1 MWSLLSEN
9 RQRHAQAADVEV
21 LRWRDMGAEQRLSAP
36 KARWRAAGLAASIVA
51 ISVLRYATGPSA
63 GVLHELSLRLYYI
76 PILISAYWYG
86 VVGGLI
92 VAAISSIAYVNR
104 VSEII
109 PTFDPARFAEVLVF
123 YLIGLSVGLL
133 ASAQRRV
140 AARYRRAAATLE
152 AANAQLRDSHEQI
165 RRIDRLRTL
174 GEVATGLAH
183 EIRHPLASICGA
195 IEIIEAR
202 SRPNSPEAEF
212 SRLAM
217 AEVQRLDQLVWEF
230 LRYARPHD
238 PELRSMPVTEI
249 VAQAVTLLRV
259 EAERGHVAL
268 DVQSAVS
275 APEVAIDP
283 LQMEQVL
290 LNVILNAIQATPQGG
305 RVLVREELDGHEVR
319 VDVIDEGPGIAAE
332 HLPNIFS
339 PFFTTREKGTG
350 LGLAIAQRIVTSHDG
365 RLEVVR
371 TSTRGTCFR
380 ISLPV
385 TGPARVA
392 PDPTTS
398 TMAV

>member
-1 MWSLLSEN
+1 
-9 RQRHAQAADVEV
+9 
-21 LRWRDMGAEQRLSAP
+21 MGAGQHAIAP
-36 KARWRAAGLAASIVA
+36 KTRWRAAGLAASIVA
-51 ISVLRYATGPSA
+51 ISALRYATGPSA
-63 GVLHELSLRLYYI
+63 SLLHELSLRLYYI

-86 VVGGLI
+86 VAGGLLLA
-92 VAAISSIAYVNR
+92 VVSSIAYVNR
-104 VSEII
+104 VSEIV

-123 YLIGLSVGLL
+123 YMIGLSVGLL

-140 AARYRRAAATLE
+140 AARYRSAAATLE
-152 AANAQLRDSHEQI
+152 AANVQLRDSHEQI

-217 AEVQRLDQLVWEF
+217 AEVQRLDRLVWEF

-238 PELRSMPVTEI
+238 PELRSMPVTEV

-259 EAERGHVAL
+259 EAERAHVAL
-268 DVQSAVS
+268 DVQSAVA
-275 APEVAIDP
+275 APDVAIDP
-283 LQMEQVL
+283 LQIEQVL
-290 LNVILNAIQATPQGG
+290 LNVILNAVQATPPGG
-305 RVLVREELDGHEVR
+305 RVLVREQLDGDEVR
-319 VDVIDEGPGIAAE
+319 VEVIDEGPGIAAE
-332 HLPNIFS
+332 HLSNIFS

-365 RLEVVR
+365 RLEVVQ
-371 TSTRGTCFR
+371 TSARGTCFR

-385 TGPARVA
+385 TGPASVA
-392 PDPTTS
+392 PDPTMS
-398 TMAV
+398 TIAV